1 MPEEYKYLAFISYKR
16 DGKCIVSASYNS
28 KLDNTVKLWEFSSLQ
43 EIIDETRERFKNNQ
57 LTDDERIEYY
67 LE

>member
-1 MPEEYKYLAFISYKR
+1 MLGEYKYLAFISYKR

-43 EIIDETRERFKNNQ
+43 EIIDETR
-57 LTDDERIEYY
+57 
-67 LE
+67 